1 MGGHEGHAQKK
12 WPCLGWNGISKELIQ
27 KKWEKITVEVAMKH
41 LQRNGKN
48 LHKWIYLVICEASNT
63 PYLFDVSD
71 GEHDWKVL
79 HIQVIIYL
87 IWTLSQLVYFLS
99 LTLTRVELKIDKL
112 VWSLHTFPFLTSQK
126 QVLSQFSSLSSG
138 SHPHVNQGLRP

>member
-12 WPCLGWNGISKELIQ
+12 RPCLGWNGISKELIQ

-41 LQRNGKN
+41 LQRNDKN
-48 LHKWIYLVICEASNT
+48 VHKWIYLVICEASNT
-63 PYLFDVSD
+63 VSLFDVSD
-71 GEHDWKVL
+71 GGNDWKVL

-112 VWSLHTFPFLTSQK
+112 VWSLHTFSIL
-126 QVLSQFSSLSSG
+126 G
-138 SHPHVNQGLRP
+138 

>member
-12 WPCLGWNGISKELIQ
+12 RPCLGWNGISKELIQ

-48 LHKWIYLVICEASNT
+48 LRKWIHLVICEASNT
-63 PYLFDVSD
+63 PYLFDVLD
-71 GEHDWKVL
+71 GGNDWKVL

-87 IWTLSQLVYFLS
+87 IWTLLQLVYFFS
-99 LTLTRVELKIDKL
+99 LTLTRVALKIDKL
-112 VWSLHTFPFLTSQK
+112 VRSLHTFSIL
-126 QVLSQFSSLSSG
+126 G
-138 SHPHVNQGLRP
+138 